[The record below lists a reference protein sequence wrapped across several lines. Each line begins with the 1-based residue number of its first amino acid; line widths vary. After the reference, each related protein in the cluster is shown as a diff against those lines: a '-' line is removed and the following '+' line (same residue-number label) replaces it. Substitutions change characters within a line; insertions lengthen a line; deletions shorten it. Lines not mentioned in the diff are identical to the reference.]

1 MDEAESHRLAG
12 NAAYQQADW
21 PTALTAYTAGVR
33 AREAAGAPP
42 DRRLFSNRCAAWMAQ
57 AKSLAA
63 AADVLAADGRPDGEL
78 RREAAE
84 AASRAVRDATRCVKT
99 DGRWSKSWHRL
110 YTALV
115 AAGRDDD
122 AVEALVRGCAACP
135 GDPDLFRAAAEAGVD
150 VSGDGGGGG
159 RGTPGG
165 RDGSDASGG
174 GGGGSGSGASDG
186 GGSGGAA
193 GSDGPRSSLAY
204 SEQHFPGDAARLTAN
219 AAFARGDWD
228 GAIASYTAA
237 IMAARRV
244 RAAPDRR
251 ALSNRS
257 AAHLR
262 KAIATDDA
270 LMFQYA
276 VDDAEAC
283 VAAEPH
289 WPKAW
294 FRLGAAYFEDG
305 RPAKARDVFARG
317 LRWAPGDGDL
327 IEGIREAERVIQ
339 DEGEET
345 DYEPEDED
353 DGEVAGGGDG
363 APDRTLAAGR
373 PPVSAP
379 ANGGV
384 TAKGKDAD
392 AARRGV
398 PLVPPAAGS
407 ESPLSPAAGAMGVG
421 RGMDA
426 TGWDSDTELE
436 ASLTEPTKQRPP
448 HPDTTAGDARAQGE
462 TRPDLPRNASSGRP
476 PRSWRLR
483 RGPPGSSAA
492 GSSAGS
498 DSMGGSNSSRGWAD
512 GAPGA
517 SSRRAAEVDAA
528 SDDESFVDER
538 EADGPHG
545 RPGSNDGF
553 TYASRPGAA
562 SATGAAAGTRGGDAP
577 SRVVVETELY
587 DVLGVDPSA
596 NGAVIKKAY
605 YLRAKECH
613 PDRHPDD
620 PEATAKFQALGDAYQ
635 VLSNEQTRATY
646 DRAGRSGLTASAFE
660 AVDPSTLFAMVFGSD
675 QFTHL
680 IGELQLASLATHVDD
695 AGNAPSELTMTRLQR
710 QRVGRLAAVLVDALQ
725 PWTNGDSDA
734 FRAWAVEEAHRL
746 SAANFGSALLHV
758 IGYVYARKAN
768 IALGKSSLLGL
779 PGLWKAVS
787 YSTHKL
793 NSQVR
798 ATSAASRV
806 LHSQRR
812 LHDRVAELNRSGRA
826 ITSAEAH
833 RIACS
838 MTEKAV
844 ELFWK
849 MSVIDIQDTLDA
861 VADTVLAG
869 DDLPPMA
876 APARDALLAE
886 RARGLKAF
894 GKILMAGSEASVSVN
909 AGQQRRRRGAAASSR
924 GGADGAGE
932 GGGAA
937 GGQTG
942 RRRHRRRERST
953 GRRQSGNDR
962 RRRRLGTIGE
972 RQTGRTGRAGSGQP
986 HQLAE
991 PPLVWKACATH
1002 PAWSRCWFFFS
1013 SLHQA
1018 VGVSSFPP
1026 LFVVSLCEVRV
1037 FM

>member
-33 AREAAGAPP
+33 AREAAGAAP

-63 AADVLAADGRPDGEL
+63 AADVLAADGRPDGEV

-84 AASRAVRDATRCVKT
+84 ASNRAVRDATRCVKT
-99 DGRWSKSWHRL
+99 DGRWPKSWHRL

-122 AVEALVRGCAACP
+122 AVEALIKGCAACP

-150 VSGDGGGGG
+150 VGGG
-159 RGTPGG
+159 RGASPGG
-165 RDGSDASGG
+165 PDGSDAAGG
-174 GGGGSGSGASDG
+174 VGGGGSGTSDG
-186 GGSGGAA
+186 GLSGGTPT
-193 GSDGPRSSLAY
+193 SDGPRSSLAY

-345 DYEPEDED
+345 DYEPDGD
-353 DGEVAGGGDG
+353 DGEDAGRGGGG
-363 APDRTLAAGR
+363 PGRIPAASGLAA
-373 PPVSAP
+373 P
-379 ANGGV
+379 AAVNAGV
-384 TAKGKDAD
+384 AVKGKDAG

-398 PLVPPAAGS
+398 PVVPSPRGS

-421 RGMDA
+421 RDMDA
-426 TGWDSDTELE
+426 TGWDSDTELD
-436 ASLTEPTKQRPP
+436 ASLSESTKQRPP
-448 HPDTTAGDARAQGE
+448 TADATADDARAHGE
-462 TRPDLPRNASSGRP
+462 TRPDLPRTASGGRP

-483 RGPPGSSAA
+483 RGAAGSSAP

-498 DSMGGSNSSRGWAD
+498 DSLGGSNSSRGWGD
-512 GAPGA
+512 GPPGTSA
-517 SSRRAAEVDAA
+517 RRAAEADAA
-528 SDDESFVDER
+528 SDDESFVDGR
-538 EADGPHG
+538 EADGHHR
-545 RPGSNDGF
+545 RPDSTDGF
-553 TYASRPGAA
+553 TYASRSDA
-562 SATGAAAGTRGGDAP
+562 SAAGAAAGARGDDAP
-577 SRVVVETELY
+577 SRVVLETELY

-725 PWTNGDSDA
+725 PWTNGDGDA

-869 DDLPPMA
+869 DDLPPMP

-909 AGQQRRRRGAAASSR
+909 AGQQRRRRGAAASSK
-924 GGADGAGE
+924 GGVDGAGE
-932 GGGAA
+932 SGGG
-937 GGQTG
+937 G
-942 RRRHRRRERST
+942 RANGASSSPPPRKEFREEA
-953 GRRQSGNDR
+953 
-962 RRRRLGTIGE
+962 E
-972 RQTGRTGRAGSGQP
+972 RQRPASPSGHNRGGANGSYRQGRDR
-986 HQLAE
+986 
-991 PPLVWKACATH
+991 
-1002 PAWSRCWFFFS
+1002 PA
-1013 SLHQA
+1013 A
-1018 VGVSSFPP
+1018 PVG
-1026 LFVVSLCEVRV
+1026 
-1037 FM
+1037 

>member
-63 AADVLAADGRPDGEL
+63 AAELLAANGRPDEEV
-78 RREAAE
+78 RRDAAD
-84 AASRAVRDATRCVKT
+84 ASSHAVRDATRCVKT
-99 DGRWSKSWHRL
+99 DRMWPKSWHRL
-110 YTALV
+110 YTALA
-115 AAGRDDD
+115 AAGRDED
-122 AVEALVRGCAACP
+122 AAEALVRGCAACP

-150 VSGDGGGGG
+150 VGGGGNGGG
-159 RGTPGG
+159 RGTSPGG
-165 RDGSDASGG
+165 RDGSDTSGG
-174 GGGGSGSGASDG
+174 GGGSGGSGASDG
-186 GGSGGAA
+186 GQSTGAP

-345 DYEPEDED
+345 DYEPEEEDDED
-353 DGEVAGGGDG
+353 ARRSDGG
-363 APDRTLAAGR
+363 PDRIPATSGLAA
-373 PPVSAP
+373 PVNA
-379 ANGGV
+379 GV
-384 TAKGKDAD
+384 AVKDKD
-392 AARRGV
+392 TESARRGV
-398 PLVPPAAGS
+398 SVVPPLLGS

-421 RGMDA
+421 RDVDA

-436 ASLTEPTKQRPP
+436 ASLADSAKQRQPTT
-448 HPDTTAGDARAQGE
+448 DKTAGDARTLGE
-462 TRPDLPRNASSGRP
+462 TRPDMPRTASGGRP

-483 RGPPGSSAA
+483 RGPAGGSAP

-498 DSMGGSNSSRGWAD
+498 DSVGGSNSSRGRGD

-517 SSRRAAEVDAA
+517 SSRRAAEVDVG
-528 SDDESFVDER
+528 SDDESLVDEQ

-545 RPGSNDGF
+545 RPGSTDGF
-553 TYASRPGAA
+553 TYVSRPGA
-562 SATGAAAGTRGGDAP
+562 SANGTAAGARGVDAP
-577 SRVVVETELY
+577 ARVVLETELY

-725 PWTNGDSDA
+725 PWTNGNSDA

-894 GKILMAGSEASVSVN
+894 GKILMAGSEASVTVS
-909 AGQQRRRRGAAASSR
+909 AGQQRRRRGAAASSK
-924 GGADGAGE
+924 GGVDGGGE
-932 GGGAA
+932 GGG
-937 GGQTG
+937 G
-942 RRRHRRRERST
+942 RRANGAPSPPPPRKDHREEA
-953 GRRQSGNDR
+953 
-962 RRRRLGTIGE
+962 E
-972 RQTGRTGRAGSGQP
+972 RQRPASPSGLNRGGTNGSYRHGQDRP
-986 HQLAE
+986 
-991 PPLVWKACATH
+991 TTT
-1002 PAWSRCWFFFS
+1002 
-1013 SLHQA
+1013 
-1018 VGVSSFPP
+1018 VG
-1026 LFVVSLCEVRV
+1026 
-1037 FM
+1037 

>member
-84 AASRAVRDATRCVKT
+84 ASNRAVRDATRCVKT

-110 YTALV
+110 YSALV

-122 AVEALVRGCAACP
+122 AVEALVKGCAACP

-150 VSGDGGGGG
+150 VCGDGGGGG
-159 RGTPGG
+159 RGAPGG
-165 RDGSDASGG
+165 REGSDASGG
-174 GGGGSGSGASDG
+174 GGGGGSGTSDG
-186 GGSGGAA
+186 DCSGGAA
-193 GSDGPRSSLAY
+193 GSDGPRSSLTY
-204 SEQHFPGDAARLTAN
+204 SEQHFPGDAARLAAN

-353 DGEVAGGGDG
+353 DGEAVRRGDG
-363 APDRTLAAGR
+363 APDRTLAFGR
-373 PPVSAP
+373 LPVSASP
-379 ANGGV
+379 NGGV
-384 TAKGKDAD
+384 AAKGKDAE

-398 PLVPPAAGS
+398 PVAPPAVGS

-426 TGWDSDTELE
+426 TGWDSDTELD
-436 ASLTEPTKQRPP
+436 ASLTEPTKQRLP
-448 HPDTTAGDARAQGE
+448 HPGTTAGDARAQGE
-462 TRPDLPRNASSGRP
+462 TRPDLPRNASGGRP

-483 RGPPGSSAA
+483 RGPPGSSAP

-517 SSRRAAEVDAA
+517 SSRRAAEADAA
-528 SDDESFVDER
+528 SDGESFVDER

-545 RPGSNDGF
+545 RPGSKDGF
-553 TYASRPGAA
+553 TYASRSGA
-562 SATGAAAGTRGGDAP
+562 SATGAAAGTRDGDAP
-577 SRVVVETELY
+577 SRVVLETELY

-646 DRAGRSGLTASAFE
+646 DRAGQSGLTASAFE

-876 APARDALLAE
+876 APARDTLLAE

-909 AGQQRRRRGAAASSR
+909 AGQQRRRRGAAASPR
-924 GGADGAGE
+924 GGADGASE
-932 GGGAA
+932 GGGGGARANGAPPPPPPRKEYREETEPQRPMSPPSGRNRGAA
-937 GGQTG
+937 NGSYRQGP
-942 RRRHRRRERST
+942 ER
-953 GRRQSGNDR
+953 
-962 RRRRLGTIGE
+962 
-972 RQTGRTGRAGSGQP
+972 
-986 HQLAE
+986 
-991 PPLVWKACATH
+991 
-1002 PAWSRCWFFFS
+1002 PA
-1013 SLHQA
+1013 A
-1018 VGVSSFPP
+1018 PVG
-1026 LFVVSLCEVRV
+1026 
-1037 FM
+1037 

>member
-33 AREAAGAPP
+33 AREAAGAAP

-63 AADVLAADGRPDGEL
+63 AADVLAADGRPDGEV

-84 AASRAVRDATRCVKT
+84 ASNRA
-99 DGRWSKSWHRL
+99 
-110 YTALV
+110 
-115 AAGRDDD
+115 
-122 AVEALVRGCAACP
+122 
-135 GDPDLFRAAAEAGVD
+135 
-150 VSGDGGGGG
+150 
-159 RGTPGG
+159 
-165 RDGSDASGG
+165 
-174 GGGGSGSGASDG
+174 
-186 GGSGGAA
+186 
-193 GSDGPRSSLAY
+193 
-204 SEQHFPGDAARLTAN
+204 HFPGDAARLTAN

-345 DYEPEDED
+345 DYEPDGD
-353 DGEVAGGGDG
+353 DGEDAGRGGGG
-363 APDRTLAAGR
+363 PGRIPAASGLAA
-373 PPVSAP
+373 P
-379 ANGGV
+379 AAVNAGV
-384 TAKGKDAD
+384 AVKGKDAG

-398 PLVPPAAGS
+398 PVVPSPRGS

-421 RGMDA
+421 RDMDA
-426 TGWDSDTELE
+426 TGWDSDTELD
-436 ASLTEPTKQRPP
+436 ASLSESTKQRPP
-448 HPDTTAGDARAQGE
+448 TADATADDARAHGE
-462 TRPDLPRNASSGRP
+462 TRPDLPRTASGGRP

-483 RGPPGSSAA
+483 RGAAGSSAP

-498 DSMGGSNSSRGWAD
+498 DSLGGSNSSRGWGD
-512 GAPGA
+512 GPPGTSA
-517 SSRRAAEVDAA
+517 RRAAEADAA
-528 SDDESFVDER
+528 SDDESF
-538 EADGPHG
+538 
-545 RPGSNDGF
+545 
-553 TYASRPGAA
+553 
-562 SATGAAAGTRGGDAP
+562 
-577 SRVVVETELY
+577 LY

-725 PWTNGDSDA
+725 PWTNGDGDA

-869 DDLPPMA
+869 DDLPPMP

-909 AGQQRRRRGAAASSR
+909 AGQQRRRRGAAASSK
-924 GGADGAGE
+924 GGVDGAGE
-932 GGGAA
+932 SGGG
-937 GGQTG
+937 G
-942 RRRHRRRERST
+942 RANGASSSPPPRKEFREEA
-953 GRRQSGNDR
+953 
-962 RRRRLGTIGE
+962 E
-972 RQTGRTGRAGSGQP
+972 RQRPASPSGHNRGGANGSYRQGRDR
-986 HQLAE
+986 
-991 PPLVWKACATH
+991 
-1002 PAWSRCWFFFS
+1002 PA
-1013 SLHQA
+1013 A
-1018 VGVSSFPP
+1018 PVG
-1026 LFVVSLCEVRV
+1026 
-1037 FM
+1037 